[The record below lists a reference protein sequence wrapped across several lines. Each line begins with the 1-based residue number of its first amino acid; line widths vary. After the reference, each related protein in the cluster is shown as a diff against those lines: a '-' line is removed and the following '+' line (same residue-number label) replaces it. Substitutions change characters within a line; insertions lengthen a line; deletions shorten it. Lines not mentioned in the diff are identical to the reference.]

1 MEVIYTILLLIFG
14 VIIANFLAQRWNF
27 FPRAIWQILAG
38 VLIALVP
45 AFSGLEVKLD
55 PEWFMALIVAP
66 LLFCEGQQT
75 NGRVFSKN
83 FRTILSLAGVLAVL
97 VMTLLTLTMKLT
109 LAWSWGAALA
119 LAAIITPTDATALGS
134 VKNGFEMP
142 LKVEHR
148 LTLESMFNDA
158 TGLVGLQLA
167 SVVVLTGH
175 LSPLMSVGNFLM
187 VSIGGGIFGI
197 GVTFLL
203 IQMRKGLLKRRYDDI
218 TSHVLL
224 QLFTPLVIYVAAENL
239 HLSGVIA
246 VVMAGIFHH
255 EEQERTLLVAAQMNN
270 LLQQLWS
277 LLTELLNGIVF
288 VILGVSLVP
297 IFSRNLV
304 QRQWL
309 LFLGLSMGLYLL
321 MTFIRFVFELCTL
334 SKKKAARI
342 KNSLI
347 FALGG
352 VHGTVTLAMALTVPL
367 MLKTSKSTT
376 WYDNLVTLAA
386 LVILISLFVPLIFLR
401 FLLKKEAQAYTEA
414 ELAQARTEIVNAAF
428 SYINELETTGATKER
443 LRWRVKT
450 QLGYDAQKF
459 PEQRQWQ
466 QMLGELQRQR
476 DTAVQQAVDAG
487 SLNEDGLVLWNK
499 LKQFN
504 LALQGKERIEK
515 GFLKRFLIR
524 NKRWLVRIFLRWTLN
539 FEKGDQ
545 RLQTKLARLERQVNR
560 TTSVRRKHK
569 LQLKIEK
576 YAKKI
581 AFYKKYTDRNR
592 TEQWRSNLQQLQQ
605 ILAPVDNNFI
615 AAKEQAGTDQQ
626 LLIALKQLVGH
637 EATAL
642 QQQFEA
648 PVQENTELLK
658 VLNFE
663 LAFLNEARTN
673 ESGINPAV
681 IKHLADELISAQSIL
696 IAV

>member
-1 MEVIYTILLLIFG
+1 M
-14 VIIANFLAQRWNF
+14 
-27 FPRAIWQILAG
+27 
-38 VLIALVP
+38 
-45 AFSGLEVKLD
+45 
-55 PEWFMALIVAP
+55 
-66 LLFCEGQQT
+66 
-75 NGRVFSKN
+75 
-83 FRTILSLAGVLAVL
+83 
-97 VMTLLTLTMKLT
+97 
-109 LAWSWGAALA
+109 
-119 LAAIITPTDATALGS
+119 
-134 VKNGFEMP
+134 
-142 LKVEHR
+142 
-148 LTLESMFNDA
+148 
-158 TGLVGLQLA
+158 
-167 SVVVLTGH
+167 
-175 LSPLMSVGNFLM
+175 
-187 VSIGGGIFGI
+187 
-197 GVTFLL
+197 
-203 IQMRKGLLKRRYDDI
+203 
-218 TSHVLL
+218 
-224 QLFTPLVIYVAAENL
+224 
-239 HLSGVIA
+239 
-246 VVMAGIFHH
+246 
-255 EEQERTLLVAAQMNN
+255 
-270 LLQQLWS
+270 
-277 LLTELLNGIVF
+277 
-288 VILGVSLVP
+288 
-297 IFSRNLV
+297 
-304 QRQWL
+304 
-309 LFLGLSMGLYLL
+309 
-321 MTFIRFVFELCTL
+321 
-334 SKKKAARI
+334 
-342 KNSLI
+342 
-347 FALGG
+347 
-352 VHGTVTLAMALTVPL
+352 
-367 MLKTSKSTT
+367 
-376 WYDNLVTLAA
+376 
-386 LVILISLFVPLIFLR
+386 
-401 FLLKKEAQAYTEA
+401 
-414 ELAQARTEIVNAAF
+414 NAAF
-428 SYINELETTGATKER
+428 SYINELETTGGATKER

-539 FEKGDQ
+539 FEKDYP
-545 RLQTKLARLERQVNR
+545 RLQAKLARLEHQVNR

-648 PVQENTELLK
+648 PPVQENTELLK